1 MTELVDNRSIVV
13 PGEPVYEGTDKR
25 PGDGTLG
32 VDGEI
37 HSRYVGTVN
46 FKQNEV
52 RVTPLSGRY
61 IPEKG
66 DSVIGEVSRVS
77 HSNWTVELNSP
88 YSGVLPV
95 SEGVDDYVDLAEDDI
110 SDYYDIGDVIITK
123 IQKVTR
129 GKDVQLTMDDRN
141 AEKIENGRVVSI
153 APSKVPRL
161 IGRKGSMV
169 NTIRDYTNTEITIG
183 QNGRVWIRGEHE
195 GLAAKACRKVDREA
209 HHAYLQDTIEEF
221 LDERRRGEH

>member
-1 MTELVDNRSIVV
+1 MTELVDNRDIVV
-13 PGEPVYEGTDKR
+13 PGQPVYEGSEKR
-25 PGDGTLG
+25 PADGTF
-32 VDGEI
+32 GEEGQI
-37 HSRYVGTVN
+37 LSKYVGTVN
-46 FKQNEV
+46 FRSNEV

-66 DSVIGEVSRVS
+66 DSVIGEVTRVS

-88 YSGVLPV
+88 YDGILPV
-95 SEGVDDYVDLAEDDI
+95 SEAVDDYVDLSEDDI
-110 SDYYDIGDVIITK
+110 SDYYDIGDVIIAK
-123 IQKVTR
+123 VQKVTR
-129 GKDVQLTMDDRN
+129 GKDVQLNMDDRN
-141 AEKIENGRVVSI
+141 AQKVQDGRVVEI

-169 NTIRDYTNTEITIG
+169 KTIKDYTNTKITIG

-209 HHAYLQDTIEEF
+209 HHSNLQDEIEHF
-221 LDERRRGEH
+221 LDDRRRGAR